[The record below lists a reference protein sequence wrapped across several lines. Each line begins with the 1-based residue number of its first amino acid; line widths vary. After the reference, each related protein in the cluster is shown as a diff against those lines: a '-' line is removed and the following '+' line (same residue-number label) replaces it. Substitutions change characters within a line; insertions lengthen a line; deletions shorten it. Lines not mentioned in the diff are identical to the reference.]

1 MDEIPVTERWE
12 QTKRFIVE
20 RLHENFDIMEQND
33 KSYRERIDELME
45 AIAKDTDMNVEAI
58 KEFLLLEK
66 IVLENERQ
74 VERIARHRKQVE
86 KIMGEAKII
95 EVKTGKVVF
104 DMKEHREIVEKEMA
118 KAKKMQEA
126 YKKK

>member
-104 DMKEHREIVEKEMA
+104 DMKEQREIVEKEMA